1 MNSNLVAMGSGKR
14 PKQPKRYE
22 RPSNAKDTKRVG
34 NKNAMTHNKMVAWI
48 EQKRAEHAKRQK
60 TGGDE

>member
-1 MNSNLVAMGSGKR
+1 MNANIVAMGSGKK

-22 RPSNAKDTKRVG
+22 RPTNAKNTKKVG
-34 NKNAMTHNKMVAWI
+34 NKSALPHDKMVAWI
-48 EQKRAEHAKRQK
+48 EQKRANHAKRQK